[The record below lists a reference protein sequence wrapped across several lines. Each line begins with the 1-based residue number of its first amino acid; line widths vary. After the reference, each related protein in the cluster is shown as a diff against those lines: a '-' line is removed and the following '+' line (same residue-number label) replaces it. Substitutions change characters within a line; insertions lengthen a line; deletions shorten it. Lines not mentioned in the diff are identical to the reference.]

1 MNMALD
7 QHAANLVD
15 TTINA
20 FNGDATSISP
30 TDGISLI
37 DSWISA
43 LSDSG
48 QSTNPVASGLSELK
62 SELQSGNP
70 DGSRI
75 QQIIDD
81 LADQAGQA
89 ATSADGEVKAKL
101 DPLVGALQ
109 GFSRQLGGSST
120 MAAMNTQPSDGVMP
134 GQTGGQAPMTSTVG
148 GESTNSGTGTSATGM
163 NDEDSLSN
171 RSGGTTENGSAMGM
185 DDMTGSDGAQR
196 QDGEPYGSG
205 YGTGSEGDNYSS
217 GSGTRSSGVSG
228 GSAESGSGSS
238 GGRSQY

>member
-1 MNMALD
+1 MALD

-30 TDGISLI
+30 MDGISLI
-37 DSWISA
+37 DGWISA
-43 LSDSG
+43 LHDGGQDS
-48 QSTNPVASGLSELK
+48 NPVASGLSELK
-62 SELQSGNP
+62 TELQSGNP

-81 LADQAGQA
+81 LADQAKQA
-89 ATSADGEVKAKL
+89 ASSADTDVQAKL
-101 DPLVGALQ
+101 NPLVSALQ
-109 GFSRQLGGSST
+109 GFSQQLGGSST
-120 MAAMNTQPSDGVMP
+120 MASVNTSPSDTVMP
-134 GQTGGQAPMTSTVG
+134 GQSGGQSPMTSTVG
-148 GESTNSGTGTSATGM
+148 GESTNSGTGTSAIGT
-163 NDEDSLSN
+163 NDDDQLTN
-171 RSGGTTENGSAMGM
+171 RSGGTTENGSPMGM

-196 QDGEPYGSG
+196 QDGGSYGSG
-205 YGTGSEGDNYSS
+205 YGTGSGGDDYSDN
-217 GSGTRSSGVSG
+217 SGTQSSGVSG

>member
-1 MNMALD
+1 MALD

-43 LSDSG
+43 LRNGGQDS
-48 QSTNPVASGLSELK
+48 NPVASGLNELK
-62 SELQSGNP
+62 TELQSGNP

-81 LADQAGQA
+81 LADQAQQA
-89 ATSADGEVKAKL
+89 AASADTDVKSKL
-101 DPLVGALQ
+101 SPLVEALQ
-109 GFSRQLGGSST
+109 GFSQQLGGSSS
-120 MAAMNTQPSDGVMP
+120 MASLNTDPSDTVMP
-134 GQTGGQAPMTSTVG
+134 GQSGGQAPMTSTVG
-148 GESTNSGTGTSATGM
+148 GESTNSGTGTSAM
-163 NDEDSLSN
+163 NTNDDDQLTN
-171 RSGGTTENGSAMGM
+171 RSGGTTENGTPTGM
-185 DDMTGSDGAQR
+185 DDQTGSDGAQR
-196 QDGEPYGSG
+196 QDGGSYGSG
-205 YGTGSEGDNYSS
+205 YGTGSGGDDYSAN
-217 GSGTRSSGVSG
+217 SGTQSSGVSG

>member
-1 MNMALD
+1 MALD
-7 QHAANLVD
+7 QHAANLVG

-20 FNGDATSISP
+20 FNGDAISVSP

-43 LSDSG
+43 LSNGG
-48 QSTNPVASGLSELK
+48 QGTNPVVSGLSELK
-62 SELQSGNP
+62 SELRSGNP

-81 LADQAGQA
+81 LADQVGQA
-89 ATSADGEVKAKL
+89 AMSADGQVKATL
-101 DPLVGALQ
+101 DPLVNALH
-109 GFSRQLGGSST
+109 GFSQQLGGSST
-120 MAAMNTQPSDGVMP
+120 MAAMNIDPSDGVMP

-148 GESTNSGTGTSATGM
+148 GESTNSGTGTSAMGM
-163 NDEDSLSN
+163 NDEDQLSN
-171 RSGGTTENGSAMGM
+171 RSGGTTENGSATGM

-196 QDGEPYGSG
+196 QDSGSRDS
-205 YGTGSEGDNYSS
+205 GTGSGGDDYSS
-217 GSGTRSSGVSG
+217 NSGTRSSGVSG